1 MRRATTLLAVA
12 VLMTASVCHA
22 GPEENKA
29 DAQAAFE
36 LGRKLV
42 LQGKFADACPKF
54 EESER
59 LDPGLGTMLFLA
71 DCYEKTGKIASAWG
85 QFREAEAIA
94 IKQSDQRE
102 QIAHDRAVR
111 LEPKLSKV
119 ILKVDPANKV
129 DGLHVTRDGDDIGE
143 GVWNTPLPID
153 PGPHELGATAPGK
166 TPWTERVDIA
176 KDPSTITVV
185 IPRLA
190 DDPNATAPA
199 IATPLRRQVEP
210 PPVAP
215 TNTGSTQRVLG
226 LSAMGVG
233 VAAGIVGTVF
243 GVVAKSKND
252 ASNDGL
258 CSADTNLCSSQQG
271 VDERSAA
278 KTDAL
283 VSTIAFIGA
292 GVFVAGGAVLYFT
305 APKSKRPVAG
315 LVPSIGPQSAGL
327 QLGGSF

>member
-1 MRRATTLLAVA
+1 LFVVALLTTTSL
-12 VLMTASVCHA
+12 CQA

-42 LQGKFADACPKF
+42 LRGKFAEACPKF

-71 DCYEKTGKIASAWG
+71 DCYEKTGKTASAWG

-94 IKQSDQRE
+94 IKESDSRE
-102 QIAHDRAVR
+102 QIAHDRAIR

-119 ILKVDPANKV
+119 ILQVDPANKV
-129 DGLHVTRDGDDIGE
+129 EGLHVTRDGDDIGE

-153 PGPHELGATAPGK
+153 PGPHELGASAPGK
-166 TPWTERVDIA
+166 TPWTEHVEIA
-176 KDPSTITVV
+176 NDASTITVA
-185 IPRLA
+185 IPKLA
-190 DDPNATAPA
+190 DEPNAVAPLVA
-199 IATPLRRQVEP
+199 VPIRGPVEP
-210 PPVAP
+210 PPEEP
-215 TNTGSTQRVLG
+215 KNRGNTQRILG

-243 GVVAKSKND
+243 GVVAKSKN
-252 ASNDGL
+252 ATSNDGP
-258 CSADTNLCSSQQG
+258 CNANTNLCVSQQG

-305 APKSKRPVAG
+305 APTSKRPVAG

>member
-1 MRRATTLLAVA
+1 MKRVTTLFAVA
-12 VLMTASVCHA
+12 ILTTASLSHA

-42 LQGKFADACPKF
+42 LQRKFAEACPKF

-59 LDPGLGTMLFLA
+59 LDPGLGTMLFLG
-71 DCYEKTGKIASAWG
+71 DCYEKTGRTASAWG

-94 IKQSDQRE
+94 IKESDSRE
-102 QIAHDRAVR
+102 QIAHERAIR

-119 ILKVDPANKV
+119 ILQVNPANKV
-129 DGLHVTRDGDDIGE
+129 EGLRVTRDGDDLGE

-153 PGPHELGATAPGK
+153 PGQHELGASAPGK
-166 TPWTERVDIA
+166 TPWTKQVEIA
-176 KDPSTITVV
+176 NDASTVTVT
-185 IPRLA
+185 IPKLA
-190 DDPNATAPA
+190 DEPQANVVTEP
-199 IATPLRRQVEP
+199 RRSLVLP
-210 PPVAP
+210 PPP
-215 TNTGSTQRVLG
+215 EEPKNNGNTQRIFG

-252 ASNDGL
+252 TSNDGP
-258 CSADTNLCSSQQG
+258 CNAETNLCSSQQG

-305 APKSKRPVAG
+305 APTSKRPVAG
-315 LVPSIGPQSAGL
+315 LVPSIAPTSAGL

>member
-1 MRRATTLLAVA
+1 MKRIAALFAVTVLTTAGL
-12 VLMTASVCHA
+12 CHA

-71 DCYEKTGKIASAWG
+71 DCYEKIGKTASAWG

-94 IKQSDQRE
+94 IKESDQRE
-102 QIAHDRAVR
+102 QIAHDRAIR

-119 ILKVDPANKV
+119 ILQVDAASKV
-129 DGLHVTRDGDDIGE
+129 DGLKVTRDGDPIGE

-153 PGPHELGATAPGK
+153 PGPHELAANAPGK
-166 TPWTERVDIA
+166 LGWNQHVDIA
-176 KDPSTITVV
+176 KDPTTITVT
-185 IPRLA
+185 IPKLA
-190 DDPNATAPA
+190 DDPNANAVVGP
-199 IATPLRRQVEP
+199 IQGPVQP
-210 PPVAP
+210 PPEEP
-215 TNTGSTQRVLG
+215 KNTGNTQRILG

-252 ASNDGL
+252 ASNDGI
-258 CSADTNLCSSQQG
+258 CNSSTNLCSSQEG
-271 VDERSAA
+271 VDDRSAA

-292 GVFVAGGAVLYFT
+292 GVFIAGGAVLYFT
-305 APKSKRPVAG
+305 APKSKKPVAG
-315 LVPSIGPQSAGL
+315 LVPSVGPQSAGL